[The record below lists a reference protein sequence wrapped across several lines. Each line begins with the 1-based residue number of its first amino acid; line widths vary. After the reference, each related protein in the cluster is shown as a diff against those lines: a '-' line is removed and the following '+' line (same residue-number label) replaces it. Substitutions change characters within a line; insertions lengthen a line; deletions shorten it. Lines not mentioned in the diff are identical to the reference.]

1 MMSESNMKSSIL
13 HIIVV
18 GFHHKKGCQVEFS
31 YPPLIADKPD
41 NECPSGWK
49 YLPTLALPDGS
60 HNFCEDSVYFNLP
73 SLTIPN
79 KSVYGVSC
87 YRQIPVENLK
97 VRPADVTRSTVQ
109 KSIVI
114 LSSQPIYGYIEV
126 KLSLIADAYFNL
138 GDFDMRDMLKD
149 AYNQLNSCLEH
160 NLRPSVYVGLPI
172 RDIVLKWRY
181 KLLILFKLLLL
192 QKRVICFGSPV
203 RPMCSL
209 IMVVSSLYPEL
220 IQKGF
225 HQVACVRTS
234 RPISPMPNFEG
245 NDSIDDPASPYDVS
259 TICDDTLSPIP
270 SETNTETES
279 ETVKDENPLDKVTIE
294 ETKDDSK
301 RNEKNSLQRDVSV
314 DALSNNLKSLSSIK
328 PDLWNAPI
336 PIFNNGNLCL
346 PYLSLPYMDLLSD
359 PSINSFLIGTSNI
372 LFKQKR
378 QLSDVVLVD
387 VENCTI
393 ETMDADLK
401 RQLTLTTEDLR
412 FVDYIVRHA
421 QSPKQD
427 AEGSQDWIRDQFS
440 GYMVAMVRTSLLP
453 DGCKEIDQFN
463 GTFMSAWS
471 KTDSYQDWRESLHD
485 DLSVFENVQS
495 GHPCSGT
502 LSVADMKL
510 KIAQTMNNSESGRKI
525 NQAVNTT
532 SRAVGGALTQAKGAI
547 SSWWSA
553 ITTQPVLYND
563 DDSLDK
569 RNLDENNKTIGDSN
583 LDDLDCDVMNEED
596 SKEEHFHVPDNHGVG
611 VVEIGREAN
620 CIDRNV
626 I

>member
-1 MMSESNMKSSIL
+1 MSSNIDDSFEVGSMKSSIL
-13 HIIVV
+13 HIVVV

-31 YPPLIADKPD
+31 YPPLISGKPD
-41 NECPSGWK
+41 SDCPSGWK

-60 HNFCEDSVYFNLP
+60 HNFHEDSVYFNLP

-79 KSVYGVSC
+79 ESVYGVSC
-87 YRQIPVENLK
+87 YRQIAVENLK

-109 KSIVI
+109 KSVCI

-126 KLSLIADAYFNL
+126 KLSLIADAYFNI
-138 GDFDMRDMLKD
+138 GDFDMRDMLIE
-149 AYNQLNSCLEH
+149 AFNQLNSCLEH
-160 NLRPSVYVGLPI
+160 NITPSIYVGLPI
-172 RDIVLKWRY
+172 RDILLKWRY

-192 QKRVICFGSPV
+192 QKRVICFASPV

-209 IMVVSSLYPEL
+209 IMVVSSLFPEL

-225 HQVACVRTS
+225 DQVACVRTS
-234 RPISPMPNFEG
+234 RPISPMPNFDEKEKTV
-245 NDSIDDPASPYDVS
+245 SPTPTYDVS
-259 TICDDTLSPIP
+259 TTCDESSKTTKADGTKEISVDKVTTD
-270 SETNTETES
+270 ET
-279 ETVKDENPLDKVTIE
+279 KDENK
-294 ETKDDSK
+294 KQ
-301 RNEKNSLQRDVSV
+301 EKNSLQREVSV
-314 DALSNNLKSLSSIK
+314 DALSNNLKSLSSVK
-328 PDLWNAPI
+328 TDLWNAPI
-336 PIFNNGNLCL
+336 PIFSNGNLCL

-359 PSINSFLIGTSNI
+359 PSINSYIIGTSNI

-378 QLSDVVLVD
+378 QSTDVVLIDVD
-387 VENCTI
+387 NCTI
-393 ETMDADLK
+393 ETMDVDLK

-421 QSPKQD
+421 QMPKQD
-427 AEGSQDWIRDQFS
+427 AEGSQDWIREQFA
-440 GYMVAMVRTSLLP
+440 GYTVAMVRTSLLP

-463 GTFMSAWS
+463 GAFMAAWA
-471 KTDSYQDWRESLHD
+471 KTDSYQEWRQGLHD
-485 DLSVFENVQS
+485 DLDTFENIQS

-553 ITTQPVLYND
+553 ITTQSPIYNED
-563 DDSLDK
+563 DNLDK
-569 RNLDENNKTIGDSN
+569 RNADGNNKTIGETVTEG
-583 LDDLDCDVMNEED
+583 CDVMND
-596 SKEEHFHVPDNHGVG
+596 DDTKEEHFHVHENHGG
-611 VVEIGREAN
+611 VVEIGREAKF
-620 CIDRNV
+620 IDQSA